1 MKRSLLKPHASTFA
15 AILRALDPT
24 LTVLVGLLVY
34 RVYLSG
40 TAPVERYAFFLL
52 VAAVVVAVMFPL
64 FRLYEPQRG
73 ASLADETRRLLL
85 AWLMIGALAATILFA
100 TKTGDLFSR
109 FWLGGWLLG
118 SIAAATALRVAMR
131 LLLRALRSRGHNLR
145 HVAVVGGGN
154 LGMRIVERLRN
165 ASWAGLNVVG
175 IYDDDPRKWGTTVSG
190 VPVLGSTDRIASD
203 VSPRGIDQVWIALP
217 LRAERRIRDILVTL
231 REHPVEVRFVPDI
244 YGFHLLNHSVT
255 EIAGLPVIAL
265 TETPMSGVNQ
275 ILKRAMDV
283 ILSLL
288 ILVLAAPLMV
298 VILAGVRLSSPGP
311 ALYRQQRVTWNGV
324 EFEIIKFRTMPLG
337 AESDTGPVFARPGD
351 PRPTRFGAILRR
363 YSLDELPQLFNVL
376 LGEMSLVG
384 PRPERPEFVDR
395 FRREIPGYM
404 LKHLV
409 KAGMTGWAQVN
420 DLRGDTDLSRRVE
433 YDLFYI
439 ENWSVWFDLR
449 ILALTA
455 VKILNSRSAC

>member
-1 MKRSLLKPHASTFA
+1 MQRSVLKPHASAFA
-15 AILRALDPT
+15 AILRALDPA
-24 LTVLVGLLVY
+24 LTALVGLLAY
-34 RVYLSG
+34 HAYLSG
-40 TAPVERYAFFLL
+40 TAPFERYAFFLA
-52 VAAVVVAVMFPL
+52 VAVVAVIGIFPL

-109 FWLGGWLLG
+109 FWLGSWLLG
-118 SIAAATALRVAMR
+118 SVAVAVALRVSLR
-131 LLLRALRSRGHNLR
+131 LLLRKLRSRGHNLR
-145 HVAVVGGGN
+145 HLAIVGGGG
-154 LGMRIVERLRN
+154 LGRQVVERLRN

-175 IYDDDPRKWGTTVSG
+175 VYDDDPGKLGTTVFG
-190 VPVLGSTDRIASD
+190 VPVLGSADRLATDVA
-203 VSPRGIDQVWIALP
+203 PLGIDQVWIALP
-217 LRAERRIRDILVTL
+217 LRAEHRIRDILVTL

-275 ILKRAMDV
+275 VVKRVMDV
-283 ILSLL
+283 ALSLL
-288 ILVLAAPLMV
+288 FLILAAPLML
-298 VILAGVRLSSPGP
+298 VIVAGVRLSSPGP
-311 ALYRQQRVTWNGV
+311 ALFRQRRVTWNGV

-337 AESDTGPVFARPGD
+337 AELETGPVFARPGD
-351 PRPTRFGAILRR
+351 SRPTPFGAMLRR

-420 DLRGDTDLSRRVE
+420 DLRGDTDLSRRIE

-449 ILALTA
+449 ILAITA
-455 VKILNSRSAC
+455 VKVLTSRSAC